1 MGVGSGNWVAVHH
14 VLGRLGYFFKQKLPW
29 CYSNGVFLIA
39 RSFID
44 ERDFALEV
52 QRNRHWDSVHGS
64 SKNDTSPKKVYQKV
78 SRFYKIDDVD
88 ITFWGKKEQN
98 SFYWHQSHQCYIR
111 LYDEKRIPN
120 CKRFTLETILFL
132 IRMVTP
138 LTLIKDTEII
148 IGRHTRF
155 NKTWWMATPLA
166 WPEPHDYLV
175 WASLSFKKC
184 AMGGHNLSLTQTLK
198 GASLSPGKK

>member
-1 MGVGSGNWVAVHH
+1 MLLFFNRTIVHWRDGFRFRCWV
-14 VLGRLGYFFKQKLPW
+14 
-29 CYSNGVFLIA
+29 
-39 RSFID
+39 
-44 ERDFALEV
+44 E
-52 QRNRHWDSVHGS
+52 RNRHWDSVHS
-64 SKNDTSPKKVYQKV
+64 FSKDDTSPKRVYHKVF
-78 SRFYKIDDVD
+78 RFYKIDDVD

-155 NKTWWMATPLA
+155 NKTWWMTTPFA
-166 WPEPHDYLV
+166 RPEPHGLLD
-175 WASLSFKKC
+175 
-184 AMGGHNLSLTQTLK
+184 MGLFLLK
-198 GASLSPGKK
+198 RALCEDTTVHWHIP